1 MDLTPKKIVESSSR
15 CFICSSASH
24 KNIKIF
30 IFGKSSLDIAE
41 VIRSSL
47 SVDVSRCSE
56 NSELFVCRD
65 KCYQRLIKFNR
76 ASDKLKELKKEIE
89 EVFKERENLRA
100 KRLLHLD
107 ENADAG
113 AKTTSTSSPRGK
125 ASKSL
130 RFADTTC
137 TSSAIHED
145 SDVLGKSISADRTPM
160 DTYLSPIQSHPFGPV
175 LRAFPNAQLNGSS
188 PLPLTSTP
196 ISGYGSR
203 DTSQVKVSFKYL
215 SKKVNKT
222 LLSAYQSVG
231 KALAHGV
238 PSQIAG
244 AIMNYYQGGKRQA
257 RRCMH
262 RNWPIVPTFG
272 RSHSCVARATAICIS
287 WKVSKVVQRSSRN
300 NKQA

>member
-41 VIRSSL
+41 VIRASL
-47 SVDVSRCSE
+47 SVDVSRYSE

-107 ENADAG
+107 ENADGG

-130 RFADTTC
+130 QFADTTC

-145 SDVLGKSISADRTPM
+145 SDVLGTSISADRTPM
-160 DTYLSPIQSHPFGPV
+160 GTYLSPIQSHPFGPV
-175 LRAFPNAQLNGSS
+175 LRAFPNAQLDGSS
-188 PLPLTSTP
+188 PLPMLTSTP
-196 ISGYGSR
+196 ISGHGSR

-215 SKKVNKT
+215 SKNVNKT
-222 LLSAYQSVG
+222 LSSAYQSVG

-244 AIMNYYQGGKRQA
+244 AIMN
-257 RRCMH
+257 C
-262 RNWPIVPTFG
+262 
-272 RSHSCVARATAICIS
+272 
-287 WKVSKVVQRSSRN
+287 
-300 NKQA
+300 